1 MNAKSA
7 GVKTPKTVLVV
18 EDDEQVRRFSL
29 NVLRM
34 HGYRTLEAFDGEMG
48 LATFLRHK
56 HEVDLVLTDIVMPV
70 PGPEMVEKIWKV
82 QPSAKIVFVSGT
94 AGFSDL
100 PIHLRT
106 APLLHKPF
114 TVESL
119 VKCVGSVL
127 MEAPQR

>member
-82 QPSAKIVFVSGT
+82 SRPPRSFSYLVRLDSPTCPST
-94 AGFSDL
+94 
-100 PIHLRT
+100 
-106 APLLHKPF
+106 
-114 TVESL
+114 
-119 VKCVGSVL
+119 
-127 MEAPQR
+127 